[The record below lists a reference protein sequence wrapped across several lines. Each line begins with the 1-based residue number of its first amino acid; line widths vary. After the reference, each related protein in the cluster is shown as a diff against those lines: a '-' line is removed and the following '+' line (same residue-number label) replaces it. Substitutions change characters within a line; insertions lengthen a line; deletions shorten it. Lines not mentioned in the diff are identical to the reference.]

1 MFIIYFHYMLYQ
13 AGDENY
19 DLAAL
24 TSASLSEYPMG
35 DIGSVLCYPNPM
47 DDNGAII
54 SLNEPIDIKSMIYIY
69 DVQGNLIK
77 RLNHSNIHNDTS
89 VFWDGTNDNGTQV
102 RAGLYY
108 VSAKAN
114 NKINT
119 VSKPMNIGNISAFVE
134 LISKIIAELYPLN
147 PNFTIYDVLSLMEKN
162 PQWVFINQ
170 HVRQKDVKE

>member
-114 NKINT
+114 NKMMAG
-119 VSKPMNIGNISAFVE
+119 K
-134 LISKIIAELYPLN
+134 LIK
-147 PNFTIYDVLSLMEKN
+147 
-162 PQWVFINQ
+162 
-170 HVRQKDVKE
+170 R